1 MDISQTSET
10 APPMVYGP
18 WAMNYIAND
27 PLAFQTAL
35 QTRNGTDASTLS
47 NSYFDTAT
55 PTLSSTA
62 ALDNVGVKLASGGV
76 ATVPE
81 SITPSDHTKLT
92 QKYANLTQIATTQQT
107 SPKLTEHIQPVS
119 SFVGSTLGLLT
130 GMVQSPLGSGI
141 PHVIADLIGKSDT
154 KSVAY
159 MSSSYQTLKT
169 NEMANQISNSHGSL
183 AHLGGKPNGGN
194 FFKDEYNGIIGEI
207 QMINKIKTLLYV
219 GIHQLELLALD
230 MILPPS
236 LITPFMTIINSI
248 VGRIPGISSIFN
260 AIDQIMK
267 YVNNFAGYLTQIT
280 KLANDVT
287 SLITAFTPPELNPRQ
302 ISINNY
308 SAGMNSLTPA
318 SITSSFSK
326 ILNTTSIGLGG
337 NMSHGLAIGL
347 QGMQSSV
354 ISNILGKHSLQL
366 GLLSPLFSSG
376 QQQQIQT
383 YKLAYGNSGY
393 SSSKVYNGEV
403 YRNPTYKPS
412 PIL

>member
-1 MDISQTSET
+1 MDTLQTSQTTPS
-10 APPMVYGP
+10 MVYGP

-27 PLAFQTAL
+27 PVAFQTAL

-47 NSYFDTAT
+47 SSYFSNNAT
-55 PTLSSTA
+55 SLSSTV
-62 ALDNVGVKLASGGV
+62 ALDKVSVNLASGGT
-76 ATVPE
+76 AEVPD

-92 QKYANLTQIATTQQT
+92 NKYANFTQIATTQQT
-107 SPKLTEHIQPVS
+107 SPKLAEHIQPVS

-130 GMVQSPLGSGI
+130 GMVKSPFGAGI
-141 PHVIADLIGKSDT
+141 PNVISDLIGKSDP

-159 MSSSYQTLKT
+159 ISSSYQALKI
-169 NEMANQISNSHGSL
+169 NEMTNQISNSHGSL

-194 FFKDEYNGIIGEI
+194 FFNDVYNGIIGEI

-219 GIHQLELLALD
+219 RIHQLELLALD

-236 LITPFMTIINSI
+236 LIAPFMTIINSVI
-248 VGRIPGISSIFN
+248 GRIPAISLIFN
-260 AIDQIMK
+260 AIDQILK
-267 YVNNFAGYLTQIT
+267 YVNSFAGYITQINA
-280 KLANDVT
+280 LASDVT
-287 SLITAFTPPELNPRQ
+287 SLISVFTPPQLNSGQ
-302 ISINNY
+302 ISLNNP
-308 SAGMNSLTPA
+308 SAGMNSLTPD
-318 SITSSFSK
+318 SIISSFSK
-326 ILNTTSIGLGG
+326 ILNSTSIGLGG

-347 QGMQSSV
+347 QGMQSNV
-354 ISNILGKHSLQL
+354 ISTILGKHSSQL

-403 YRNPTYKPS
+403 YRNPTYIPS
-412 PIL
+412 PLL

>member
-1 MDISQTSET
+1 MDISQTSQT

-27 PLAFQTAL
+27 PVAFQTAL
-35 QTRNGTDASTLS
+35 QTRNGTDAATLS
-47 NSYFDTAT
+47 NSYFDNKTSA
-55 PTLSSTA
+55 LSSTTE
-62 ALDNVGVKLASGGV
+62 LDKVGMHLSTGGI

-92 QKYANLTQIATTQQT
+92 HKYANFTQIATTQQT
-107 SPKLTEHIQPVS
+107 SPKLAEHIQPVS

-141 PHVIADLIGKSDT
+141 PNIISDLIGKSDS

-169 NEMANQISNSHGSL
+169 NEMTNQITNSHGSL
-183 AHLGGKPNGGN
+183 AHLGGKSNAGN
-194 FFKDEYNGIIGEI
+194 FFNDVYNGAISLI

-230 MILPPS
+230 MIVPPN
-236 LITPFMTIINSI
+236 LIEPFMAIIETFFSK
-248 VGRIPGISSIFN
+248 IPGISAIFN
-260 AIDQIMK
+260 EIDKIVK
-267 YVNNFAGYLTQIT
+267 YTNTFAGYLYQVNS
-280 KLANDVT
+280 LANNVS
-287 SLITAFTPPELNPRQ
+287 SLISTFTPSQLTSGQ
-302 ISINNY
+302 ISIN
-308 SAGMNSLTPA
+308 SISSSMSSLTPA
-318 SITSSFSK
+318 SITTSFSK

-354 ISNILGKHSLQL
+354 VSTILGKHSLQL

-376 QQQQIQT
+376 QQQIKT

-403 YRNPTYKPS
+403 YRNPSYIPS
-412 PIL
+412 PLL